1 MKWEK
6 TGRRQ
11 WHLQNEGGFSLWLR
25 YDNLAQCYLF
35 GCASIGIG
43 VHHLKADNAADAKA
57 EALQIVTERLESII
71 EQLKSV

>member
-11 WHLQNEGGFSLWLR
+11 WYLQMPGLVVWMR
-25 YDNLAQCYLF
+25 YDNLVQGYVF
-35 GCASIGIG
+35 GCMYIGIG

-57 EALQIVTERLESII
+57 EALQVVTERLESII